1 MIGKTNGQGS
11 LIQLV
16 SLEELVPQEH
26 FLRNLDRVLDLSFIS
41 KFLSPAYHP
50 THGRKGIVPALAMR
64 MILVGYLYDL
74 SEVRL
79 CQEVGL
85 HAGYRWFCRLD
96 FHDPVPAARRWSS
109 SANVAGSTACGMNC
123 STASSLSVGMWG
135 CCTGGI

>member
-16 SLEELVPQEH
+16 SLEELVPQNH
-26 FLRNLDRVLDLSFIS
+26 FLRYLDRALNLSFIS

-50 THGRKGIVPALAMR
+50 THGREGIVPALAMR

-79 CQEVGL
+79 CEEVGL
-85 HAGYRWFCRLD
+85 HAGYRWFCRLE
-96 FHDPVPAARRWSS
+96 FHDPAPAARHWSS
-109 SANVAGSTACGMNC
+109 SANVAGSTACGRNC
-123 STASSLSVGMWG
+123 STASSLSAGMWG
-135 CCTGGI
+135 CFPGGI